1 MNAVLLRLI
10 KDEIMKDEIQAEIQE
25 AVDDAMI
32 KIIRNLMRNTEID
45 AMTAMDT
52 LGISPDDQ
60 IRYHSRV

>member
-1 MNAVLLRLI
+1 MDAVLLRF
-10 KDEIMKDEIQAEIQE
+10 MKDEFKEDVIQAEIQE

-32 KIIRNLMRNTEID
+32 KIIRNFMRNKEVD

-60 IRYHSRV
+60 VRYQSRI